1 MANPNPPID
10 YIIRGKIINNL
21 KQPISGAKIISTIGD
36 NTTTEST
43 GDFFLEGKYIP
54 GNIFSISIIAKKYSE
69 KTQIPFTLNK
79 EIVNNLPPI
88 ELLPTNIDLTDEIN
102 KELPLTFPQIK
113 TFQLSKTNFEMAQ
126 QQAINKIISQVKTVL
141 LPQVL
146 TLIAQFGI
154 SQASKAIGKKFGNMN
169 ATCPPN
175 LDELNSLI
183 EKKNKLTKALNNIYN
198 FLNTVRVGVQIVDT
212 VLTVAQ
218 IVVIALKAAATLP
231 PVPVEPTS
239 SLIQKIENELK
250 KYKLIS
256 SSTLLL
262 LVILTEILLRIIELL
277 KSLDILIGGCSLE
290 GALPQE
296 QLNEDLL
303 KATQEQS
310 QQLSPVVTNVNGFK
324 MDVITVDGNTN
335 FELKRRRAVARN
347 RAGVIMLQG
356 EPSFSSN
363 DQILIDELIFYI
375 QQNDLK
381 AD

>member
-54 GNIFSISIIAKKYSE
+54 GNVFSISIIAKKYSE

>member
-54 GNIFSISIIAKKYSE
+54 GNVFSISIIAKKYSE

-79 EIVNNLPPI
+79 EIINNLPPI

-335 FELKRRRAVARN
+335 FELKKRRAVARN

>member
-1 MANPNPPID
+1 
-10 YIIRGKIINNL
+10 
-21 KQPISGAKIISTIGD
+21 
-36 NTTTEST
+36 
-43 GDFFLEGKYIP
+43 
-54 GNIFSISIIAKKYSE
+54 
-69 KTQIPFTLNK
+69 
-79 EIVNNLPPI
+79 
-88 ELLPTNIDLTDEIN
+88 
-102 KELPLTFPQIK
+102 
-113 TFQLSKTNFEMAQ
+113 MAQ